1 MKLVEAVNDLITRIN
16 ELLEEESY
24 SDFLLERLFR
34 MKAEIVD
41 PAVNTL
47 RAHPLHAERADAL
60 LALYQA
66 IEQYVMLLQQSPE
79 RREERRQ
86 KVEGAKSLV
95 RRVVLGRQDQ
105 EGEVEI
111 LLDEIRQWQWKTSL
125 DASGR
130 LVYSTGSGT
139 VVPARGLIAEK
150 VGPQVIEQ
158 AVKAQRPYSD
168 KMRPRD
174 VRGEPGGLILLE
186 GERAICVGDLHGR
199 YDNLEY
205 ILKDKNNIQNVLA
218 GRTHLI
224 FVGDAVHPSSSAM
237 NSPEAYEDS
246 FCVMLLIM
254 TLKAENPFNIHYL
267 IGNHDAAHVGGV
279 PAGRGQVRQDKLF
292 KKFVVTKFG
301 RGVFDRYC
309 EFVRMSPVVAKL
321 KTSTGN
327 ILLLHASISPRI
339 LSEQGLINIFTK
351 GRQGKALQDLLWS
364 RNYGKEAIEKA
375 LASVGAK
382 FIISGHTGPTQS
394 RAARYGFEVI
404 AEGVAAH
411 VHERQIILNAQ
422 GNTFGYVDIDMTKPL
437 PEKVTDLCAP
447 DGKPAFRILRPR
459 GAPPEPPPAAVP
471 GFDPDESQA
480 DLPPVT

>member
-16 ELLEEESY
+16 DLLDAEEY

-34 MKAEIVD
+34 MKSEIVD
-41 PAVNTL
+41 PAVSAL
-47 RAHPLHAERADAL
+47 RAHPGHGERADAL

-66 IEQYVMLLQQSPE
+66 IEQYIILLKQSPE

-95 RRVVLGRQDQ
+95 RRVVLGRKDQ
-105 EGEVEI
+105 EGEVEV

-125 DASGR
+125 DANGR
-130 LVYSTGSGT
+130 LVYSTASGT

-199 YDNLEY
+199 YDNLEH
-205 ILKDKNNIQNVLA
+205 ILKDKNNIHDVLA
-218 GRTHLI
+218 GKTHLI

-292 KKFVVTKFG
+292 KKFVVAKFG
-301 RGVFDRYC
+301 QGVFDRYC

-321 KTSTGN
+321 KTATGN

-339 LSEQGLINIFTK
+339 LSEQGLINIFIK

-364 RNYGKEAIEKA
+364 RNYGKETLEKA

-394 RAARYGFEVI
+394 RATRYGFEVI

-411 VHERQIILNAQ
+411 VHDRQIILNAQ

-437 PEKVTDLCAP
+437 PEKITDLCAP
-447 DGKPAFRILRPR
+447 DGKPAFRILRPKN
-459 GAPPEPPPAAVP
+459 APPEPAPAPVT

-480 DLPPVT
+480 DIPPVV

>member
-16 ELLEEESY
+16 DLLEEEEY

-34 MKAEIVD
+34 IKSEIVD
-41 PAVNTL
+41 PAVTTL
-47 RAHPLHAERADAL
+47 RAHPLHAERADAI

-66 IEQYVMLLQQSPE
+66 IEQYIVLLQQSPE
-79 RREERRQ
+79 RRDERRQ

-105 EGEVEI
+105 EGEVEV
-111 LLDEIRQWQWKTSL
+111 LLDEIRKWQWKTSL
-125 DASGR
+125 DANGR
-130 LVYSTGSGT
+130 LVYSTASGT
-139 VVPARGLIAEK
+139 VVPARGVIAEQ

-199 YDNLEY
+199 YDNLEH
-205 ILKDKNNIQNVLA
+205 ILKDKNNIRDVLA

-292 KKFVVTKFG
+292 KKFVVAKFG
-301 RGVFDRYC
+301 HSVFDRYC

-321 KTSTGN
+321 KTATGN
-327 ILLLHASISPRI
+327 ILLLHASISPRV
-339 LSEQGLINIFTK
+339 LSEQGLINIFIK

-364 RNYGKEAIEKA
+364 RNYGQEQLETA
-375 LASVGAK
+375 LEHVGAK
-382 FIISGHTGPTQS
+382 FVISGHTGPTQS

-411 VHERQIILNAQ
+411 VHERQLILNAQ
-422 GNTFGYVDIDMTKPL
+422 GNTFGYADIDMTKPL
-437 PEKVTDLCAP
+437 PDKVSDLRAP
-447 DGKPAFRILRPR
+447 DGKPAFRILRPK
-459 GAPPEPPPAAVP
+459 GAPAEPVAAPVD

-480 DLPPVT
+480 DIPPVS